1 LICLEIKNA
10 DTETNMEQIGDQV
23 AKEQGQITADGAP
36 TVLKTKTMIACT
48 VCAYACT
55 TCSMECQPRVEP
67 QLSRPMTQ

>member
-1 LICLEIKNA
+1 
-10 DTETNMEQIGDQV
+10 MEQIGDQV

-55 TCSMECQPRVEP
+55 FACHLFDGMPT
-67 QLSRPMTQ
+67 